1 MKVKEK
7 LNDLFTNMKT
17 KKNLLIFD
25 FINPTILDELYIF
38 NYGNRNLNEKSVEI
52 EKDVLINM
60 IVGIY
65 GNKWD
70 NIFTT
75 HTNSIEELKNYNELV
90 TETIKDDGSVNF
102 NRNATNKISAYNVED
117 FVNDSSNTNIETSET
132 NNIRVRE
139 YEIKRLKEVGHYD
152 KIIAYLNKQNIYDM
166 MFKDVN
172 KLVTTLIME

>member
-25 FINPTILDELYIF
+25 FINPTILDNLYIF

-52 EKDVLINM
+52 EKDVLIN
-60 IVGIY
+60 ILVGIY
-65 GNKWD
+65 SDKWD
-70 NIFTT
+70 NMFTT
-75 HTNSIEELKNYNELV
+75 YTNSIEELKNDNELV

-102 NRNATNKISAYNVED
+102 NRDVTNKISAYNDED
-117 FVNDSSNTNIETSET
+117 FVNDSSDNNVETSET
-132 NNIRVRE
+132 NNIRIRE
-139 YEIKRLKEVGHYD
+139 YEIKRLKDVGYYD
-152 KIIAYLNKQNIYDM
+152 KIIDYLNKHNIYGM

-172 KLVTTLIME
+172 KLVTTSIME